1 MRRSAAANEEIAGL
15 QTALDEMLEGVVEE
29 LGNTTSRTQAIEASL
44 EGALRDEVDQLFEL
58 LEEAGAKIEGLG
70 AASEALRAKVA
81 TDAEERM
88 ARVMEVLEQEVEAR
102 EVGVDRLT
110 TDLVDLTERLESEL
124 DALRA
129 DVNGAVVRPRERRAP
144 QCLGACIP

>member
-1 MRRSAAANEEIAGL
+1 M
-15 QTALDEMLEGVVEE
+15 EE

-129 DVNGAVVRPRERRAP
+129 DVNGAVVRPRERSDP